1 MPERKSSVL
10 ATLVK
15 SSLVK
20 SPSITT
26 IYISFVSSLVWS
38 YVRYIHVNCDSQSL
52 NMKIYLLFGS
62 KLVAGFKLSP
72 MCQQALPYVT
82 LLIMLMFFMYAVIG
96 MQVS

>member
-1 MPERKSSVL
+1 
-10 ATLVK
+10 
-15 SSLVK
+15 
-20 SPSITT
+20 
-26 IYISFVSSLVWS
+26 
-38 YVRYIHVNCDSQSL
+38 
-52 NMKIYLLFGS
+52 MKTYLLFGS

>member
-1 MPERKSSVL
+1 ML

-26 IYISFVSSLVWS
+26 IYISFASSVMWS
-38 YVRYIHVNCDSQSL
+38 SVRYINVNCDSQSL
-52 NMKIYLLFGS
+52 NMKTYMLFDT
-62 KLVAGFKLSP
+62 KPVAGFKLSSLH
-72 MCQQALPYVT
+72 QQALPYVT